1 MYLISAESNLAETC
15 NIKKSTIVNFTEV
28 NSHKWSLNLFGKQIS
43 KQKWW
48 DDNNSLSSWGQLLI
62 YLISFW
68 DWDNLACRRFPILI
82 LENPWQMSRLALY
95 ANEKRA
101 REAGLPFQLLLLLS
115 KTVTHQSKTR
125 SKQQLCHRTWAPE
138 GRRKRGRLKTA

>member
-1 MYLISAESNLAETC
+1 
-15 NIKKSTIVNFTEV
+15 
-28 NSHKWSLNLFGKQIS
+28 
-43 KQKWW
+43 
-48 DDNNSLSSWGQLLI
+48 
-62 YLISFW
+62 
-68 DWDNLACRRFPILI
+68 
-82 LENPWQMSRLALY
+82 MSRLALY

-138 GRRKRGRLKTA
+138 GRRGADQRQRRTIEKERNRAG

>member
-1 MYLISAESNLAETC
+1 MIITHC
-15 NIKKSTIVNFTEV
+15 QVEV
-28 NSHKWSLNLFGKQIS
+28 SY
-43 KQKWW
+43 
-48 DDNNSLSSWGQLLI
+48 LI

-68 DWDNLACRRFPILI
+68 DWDNLACRGFPILI

-138 GRRKRGRLKTA
+138 GRRGADQRQRRTIEKERNRAGWRSWNDVRVVAPDRSEWKESVEARCANWHEAVRW